1 VVINDFHIK
10 SVTFAP
16 TETDPPLVINPYM
29 VPWVR
34 FWSQKYLQE
43 ELNKLTTQQKQQNLN
58 NPRNIDTEV
67 PDFSPHH

>member
-1 VVINDFHIK
+1 
-10 SVTFAP
+10 
-16 TETDPPLVINPYM
+16 M